1 MGGPMGSHLF
11 ARQSEGLPVG
21 LAFGEELVADVGHPE
36 FAVRTLVIEE
46 PHRAGL
52 ALRLI
57 DECLDE
63 LAKEGVDVGL
73 THDEIEWQ
81 VRGVALDVRHTLRA
95 LARDGLPGELR
106 LEPFETGGPEFC
118 RPERRQRLVALR
130 RDASPI
136 GHRTGFIGFPFHALI
151 MLLRRRRGIVRRSQ
165 VRMGDRSR
173 APVAPLPDCYEW
185 FSSPD
190 FRAWKRIAF
199 ERFSC

>member
-73 THDEIEWQ
+73 THDEIERQ
-81 VRGVALDVRHTLRA
+81 LRGVALDVRHTLRA

-118 RPERRQRLVALR
+118 RPERRQRLLALR
-130 RDASPI
+130 RRAFPL
-136 GHRTGFIGFPFHALI
+136 RPPAGFIRLPFYPLI
-151 MLLRRRRGIVRRSQ
+151 FVLRRRRG
-165 VRMGDRSR
+165 
-173 APVAPLPDCYEW
+173 PLRKADQESTRPQ
-185 FSSPD
+185 STHPN
-190 FRAWKRIAF
+190 I
-199 ERFSC
+199 